1 MRSSQARSVALELL
15 ALVVVGLLVG
25 CEGGQRGPVHD
36 LYIVL
41 DTSGSLPESSRS
53 ALEEQ
58 VHGAV
63 ADGWAMKAAPD
74 SSASL
79 WGFTSDPT
87 YPVQPLFRFTLTR
100 DKLPPPVIKSRQE
113 VQRQL
118 TDQIANA
125 LGPAE
130 FGTHGSPIAESIGFI
145 AQSTGAAGNSADLV
159 VISDFLQTSPDGAA
173 GGVEFTES
181 YPRQAADEQL
191 LTDLQGTGA
200 RNSCLRHALL
210 VSTYGISN
218 LETRRS
224 VPPDLQQRALA
235 AFRSWLEW
243 LGRDVQVRT
252 VLPSAPDTASG
263 SAEAQGAGGGGHG
276 S

>member
-1 MRSSQARSVALELL
+1 MRRSQARSVALELL

-25 CEGGQRGPVHD
+25 CDDAQRGPVHD
-36 LYIVL
+36 LHIVL

-58 VHGAV
+58 VRSAV

-74 SSASL
+74 SSVSL
-79 WGFTSDPT
+79 WGFAPDPT
-87 YPVQPLFRFTLTR
+87 YPAQPLFRFTLTR
-100 DKLPPPVIKSRQE
+100 EKLPPPVIKSRQE
-113 VQRQL
+113 VQRHL

-125 LGPAE
+125 LGAAE
-130 FGTHGSPIAESIGFI
+130 FGTRGSPIAESIGFI
-145 AQSTGAAGNSADLV
+145 AQSTGAAGKSADIV
-159 VISDFLQTSPDGAA
+159 VISDFLQTSPDGAP

-181 YPRQAADEQL
+181 YLRQATDEQL
-191 LTDLQGTGA
+191 LADLQRMGA
-200 RNSCLRHALL
+200 RNSCLRRALL

-224 VPPDLQQRALA
+224 VPPDLQQRAVTV
-235 AFRSWLEW
+235 FQSWLES
-243 LGRDVQVRT
+243 LGCEVQMRT
-252 VLPSAPDTASG
+252 VLPSAPMSG
-263 SAEAQGAGGGGHG
+263 GEPIDAQGVGGGHHG